1 MVKQFFKQVLPAMAA
16 FAFSGLYTIVDGFF
30 IGRSVGDV
38 GLAAVNIAYPL
49 SALLQAAGTGI
60 GMGAAVCISV
70 CRGRG
75 DTRGER
81 GHLGGAFLLLA
92 AAGVL
97 LAVSLFSFGTP
108 ALAALG
114 ARGEVLEQA
123 IVYLRVILLGIPFQL
138 AATALAP
145 LIRNY
150 DGALAAMGAMI
161 AGFVTNIVLD
171 ALFVS
176 VFGWGMAGAAGATVI
191 GQIVTAVPCAF
202 YLWRVTFRIGS
213 GPVRPAGHMCGSI
226 LRTAVS
232 PFGLAM
238 SPLFVIMLL
247 NKAAS
252 VYGGESSVA
261 AYAVISY
268 ATAVVMLLLQ
278 GVGDGSQPQMSL
290 YFGMDR
296 PERTKAV
303 RNLAYGFAA
312 VTAVAN
318 IAALCLL
325 RVAIPV
331 FFGASGEAAA
341 MAAKAMPVFTVG
353 FIPIAFCRVTT
364 AYFYETQHNRPAYVM
379 VYGEAVLLA
388 LLLAFVFPRMIGMD
402 GVWIS
407 LPVAQ
412 ILLMLIGCGLLWRS
426 RRNRV
431 KDSRQVSNE
440 TVCDTP
446 AL

>member
-303 RNLAYGFAA
+303 RNLAYAFAA

-318 IAALCLL
+318 IVALCLL
-325 RVAIPV
+325 RAAIPV

-341 MAAKAMPVFTVG
+341 MAAKAMPVFTIG

-364 AYFYETQHNRPAYVM
+364 GPHM
-379 VYGEAVLLA
+379 
-388 LLLAFVFPRMIGMD
+388 
-402 GVWIS
+402 
-407 LPVAQ
+407 
-412 ILLMLIGCGLLWRS
+412 
-426 RRNRV
+426 
-431 KDSRQVSNE
+431 
-440 TVCDTP
+440 
-446 AL
+446 